1 MSAEQKKKV
10 KLGQK
15 MKGRLKK
22 VVTNIL
28 AKWTTQ
34 TSSFR
39 LFVLDLC
46 GQNSPQGSPG
56 APNIQ
61 LSVVY

>member
-28 AKWTTQ
+28 AK
-34 TSSFR
+34 
-39 LFVLDLC
+39 
-46 GQNSPQGSPG
+46 
-56 APNIQ
+56 
-61 LSVVY
+61 